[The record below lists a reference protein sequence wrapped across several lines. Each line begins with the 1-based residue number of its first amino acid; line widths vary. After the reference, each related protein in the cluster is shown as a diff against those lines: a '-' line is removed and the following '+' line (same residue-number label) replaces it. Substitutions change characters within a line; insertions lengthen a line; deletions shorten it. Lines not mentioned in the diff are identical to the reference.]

1 MQGFGHLSD
10 TPVIVSI
17 FERFGY
23 RFVFELI
30 RNIMV
35 FPVNTHTGP
44 VGERR
49 FFHRFVSLFDIKIA
63 DAFQIGFGDN
73 RDGMVTDHTER
84 FVAR

>member
-1 MQGFGHLSD
+1 
-10 TPVIVSI
+10 
-17 FERFGY
+17 
-23 RFVFELI
+23 
-30 RNIMV
+30 MV